1 RGVLPVGNSTE
12 LLEKALKDHTS
23 NIDVYASATKV
34 LFKDDPFGISTL
46 QALSPLERMKNQNQI
61 VVPHLCWGGWLD
73 AATARTVLT
82 RFELFG
88 NIPQIAIIGP
98 WNHEMNTNC
107 SLFKKG
113 NLDPLEKVQFELIAR
128 FFHSALVMQ
137 APITENVLYYYTMG
151 VEEWRKTSTWP
162 IVKEQTIFYFGK
174 SMNLE
179 DTKPTTET
187 ELAEFKVDYS
197 ATTTKTNRWYTQL
210 LRPLHYSDPP
220 RLTVPTEITGSP
232 KLELIMSS
240 SIPDTNI
247 FVYLEAESPSGFVHY
262 ITEGMKRSIHGT
274 DSMLSVDKREI
285 TPDHP
290 FHVKITLLPTSIVL
304 PAGYCLR
311 IALAGSDADTFVSKI
326 GDCQWKIFAGSLI
339 SLPIVQ

>member
-1 RGVLPVGNSTE
+1 MDVRGTGASTGVQETPFSESEIKDICHVVDWIVSQPWSNGAVGATGISYEGSTSQLLALQSHPNVMAVNVAQIQMDLYDDVVYPGGILNFGFMNAWSEANTYLDSNRIAPWFPFIIRLLGRGVLPVGNSTE

-46 QALSPLERMKNQNQI
+46 QALSPLERIKNQNEI

-128 FFHSALVMQ
+128 FFHSGLVMK

-187 ELAEFKVDYS
+187 ELVEFKVDYS

-210 LRPLHYSDPP
+210 LRPLHYSD
-220 RLTVPTEITGSP
+220 
-232 KLELIMSS
+232 
-240 SIPDTNI
+240 
-247 FVYLEAESPSGFVHY
+247 
-262 ITEGMKRSIHGT
+262 
-274 DSMLSVDKREI
+274 
-285 TPDHP
+285 
-290 FHVKITLLPTSIVL
+290 
-304 PAGYCLR
+304 
-311 IALAGSDADTFVSKI
+311 
-326 GDCQWKIFAGSLI
+326 
-339 SLPIVQ
+339 